1 MMPLNQVLFTWGMM
15 IISSL
20 VNLVIASQLF
30 KVMLYKAR
38 VDATLDV
45 D

>member
-1 MMPLNQVLFTWGMM
+1 MSSAAKWIWAMM
-15 IISSL
+15 ILFSVIDL
-20 VNLVIASQLF
+20 IIASQLF

>member
-1 MMPLNQVLFTWGMM
+1 MILF
-15 IISSL
+15 SL
-20 VNLVIASQLF
+20 VDLVIASQLF